1 MASTTGRLTLRSAV
15 ARALNGMFGLSPA
28 RPAVIAMPAGIR
40 SPATD
45 TDFRLIIEHCRD
57 AVLQVGPD
65 GTVRYASPA
74 VLQIYGLPSEAFIG
88 RPVGQFINPED
99 RNVAVARRA
108 ELLRG
113 EVEENTIVFRAHPG
127 TGRETWIESRARL
140 LHDPATGA
148 VKGYVAFSHNVTEHL
163 RLEAERAASAE
174 QLKIANA
181 SLESLVRHLGR
192 ARAQA
197 EVASEAKSR
206 FLASMS
212 HELRTP
218 LNGILGYAQLLQM
231 EGGLNPTQT
240 GRVKAM
246 LGAGQHLLG
255 MINRV
260 LAISEIEAEHF
271 ELHPTDFDPQEAAAS
286 CLDQVRPAAAARG
299 LTVRLT
305 QAADM
310 PGRLTA
316 DPTRLRQ
323 ILLNLLGN
331 AVKFTDRGVVE
342 LRLGAAEGGGL
353 RIEVA
358 DTGPGVTP
366 EKQPHLFGE
375 FERLGPTGTAVEG
388 AGLGLAIS
396 ARLVRA
402 MGGIIGYS
410 DRAGGGSLFW
420 LELPTHAGTLALATS
435 TPRPAEPQPVEPL
448 RILVVD
454 DVAMNRDVARSFLLA
469 AGHRVV
475 CAEGGAE
482 AIDLVV
488 AEAFDMVLMD
498 VRMPGMDGLEA
509 TRRIRALPG
518 PPGRVPVVALTA
530 QAFAEQVAVC
540 RSAGMNGHLAKPFT
554 QEALLAAVETARA
567 TGPEAASVAPA
578 AIAKTA
584 DCVALPGADLPIF
597 NQAGFEH
604 TAVFLPPDA
613 VSTYMLT
620 LTTRGSALVD
630 RLRAPDALARDPAGL
645 ADAAHAMAGSAG
657 MFGFDRVAA
666 VARAFERA
674 VETEAADAAVL
685 AGHLV
690 VVLEASIQVLRQ
702 HPSVALQ
709 CDRSLNIIS
718 YDMRVAKETHAR
730 QRNGFA
736 G

>member
-1 MASTTGRLTLRSAV
+1 MAT
-15 ARALNGMFGLSPA
+15 PA
-28 RPAVIAMPAGIR
+28 EIQ
-40 SPATD
+40 SCTTD
-45 TDFRLIIEHCRD
+45 TGFRLIIEHCSD
-57 AVLQVGPD
+57 AVVQVGPD
-65 GTVRYASPA
+65 GTVRYASPS
-74 VLQIYGLPSEAFIG
+74 VLQLYGLLPEAFLG
-88 RPVGQFINPED
+88 RPIGQFINPED
-99 RNVAVARRA
+99 RAAAIAQRAR
-108 ELLRG
+108 LLRG
-113 EVEENTIVFRAHPG
+113 EVEENTILFRTSPG

-140 LHDPATGA
+140 LRDPVTGA
-148 VKGYVAFSHNVTEHL
+148 IGGYVAFSHDVTEHL

-174 QLKIANA
+174 QLKVANA

-231 EGGLNPTQT
+231 EGGLNSTQT
-240 GRVKAM
+240 ERVKAM

-260 LAISEIEAEHF
+260 LAISEIESEHF
-271 ELHPTDFDPQEAAAS
+271 ELHAADLDPQEIAAA

-305 QAADM
+305 QAADT
-310 PGRLTA
+310 PSQLHA

-323 ILLNLLGN
+323 VLLNLLGN
-331 AVKFTDRGVVE
+331 AVKFTDQGAVE
-342 LRLGAAEGGGL
+342 LRLGAAHDGGL

-358 DTGPGVTP
+358 DTGPGVTA
-366 EKQPHLFGE
+366 ETQSHLFRE
-375 FERLGPTGTAVEG
+375 FERLGPADTAVEG

-396 ARLVRA
+396 AQLVRK
-402 MGGIIGYS
+402 MGGEIGYR
-410 DRAGGGSLFW
+410 DHPGGGSLFW
-420 LELPTHAGTLALATS
+420 LELPARAMTGQGDVAALA
-435 TPRPAEPQPVEPL
+435 PPPAQPL

-469 AGHRVV
+469 AGHQVV

-482 AIDLVV
+482 AIDLV
-488 AEAFDMVLMD
+488 AGGLFDVVLMD

-518 PPGRVPVVALTA
+518 QHGRVPVVALTA

-540 RSAGMNGHLAKPFT
+540 RGAGMDGHLAKPFT
-554 QEALLAAVETARA
+554 QEALLTAVETAMAIGSERVTAVPA
-567 TGPEAASVAPA
+567 TVPAPVA
-578 AIAKTA
+578 KMA
-584 DCVALPGADLPIF
+584 DCVVLPGADLPIF
-597 NQAGFEH
+597 NQDGFEH

-620 LTTRGSALVD
+620 LTTRGCALVD
-630 RLRAPDALARDPAGL
+630 RLRAPGALAHDPAGL

-674 VETEAADAAVL
+674 VETKASDVAAL
-685 AGHLV
+685 AEHLV
-690 VVLEASIQVLRQ
+690 VVLEASIEVLRQ
-702 HPSVALQ
+702 HPSVAMQ
-709 CDRSLNIIS
+709 YGSGQP
-718 YDMRVAKETHAR
+718 AGGTGAR
-730 QRNGFA
+730 AYPPEPKPVLA
-736 G
+736 GAR

>member
-1 MASTTGRLTLRSAV
+1 MASTPGRIAFRSDI
-15 ARALNGMFGLSPA
+15 ARALRGAFGFPLARPEQGATTAESHSPA
-28 RPAVIAMPAGIR
+28 P
-40 SPATD
+40 D
-45 TDFRLIIEHCRD
+45 TDFRLLIEHCHD
-57 AVLQVGPD
+57 AVVQVGPD
-65 GTVRYASPA
+65 GIVGYASPS
-74 VLQIYGLPSEAFIG
+74 VLQICGLPPEAFIG
-88 RPVGQFINPED
+88 RPIGQFINPED
-99 RNVAVARRA
+99 RAAAMAQRTR
-108 ELLRG
+108 LLRG
-113 EVEENTIVFRAHPG
+113 ELEESTIIFRAHPG

-140 LHDPATGA
+140 LRDPATGG
-148 VKGYVAFSHNVTEHL
+148 VKGYVAFSHDVTEHI
-163 RLEAERAASAE
+163 RLEAERAANAE

-181 SLESLVRHLGR
+181 SLESLVRHFGR

-240 GRVKAM
+240 ERVKAM

-271 ELHPTDFDPQEAAAS
+271 ELHTADFDPQEAAAA

-310 PGRLTA
+310 PCRLTA

-323 ILLNLLGN
+323 VLLNLLGN
-331 AVKFTDRGVVE
+331 AVKFTERGVVE
-342 LRLGAAEGGGL
+342 LRLGAAKGGGL

-358 DTGPGVTP
+358 DSGPGVAP
-366 EKQPHLFGE
+366 EKQPNLFRE
-375 FERLGPTGTAVEG
+375 FERLGPTNTAIEG

-402 MGGIIGYS
+402 MGGVIGYS
-410 DRAGGGSLFW
+410 DHAGGGSLFW
-420 LELPTHAGTLALATS
+420 LELPAQAGAVAPTVVA
-435 TPRPAEPQPVEPL
+435 PQPAALQPAEPL

-469 AGHRVV
+469 AGHQVV

-482 AIDLVV
+482 AVALV
-488 AEAFDMVLMD
+488 AAGGFDVVLMD

-509 TRRIRALPG
+509 TRRIRALSG
-518 PPGRVPVVALTA
+518 LPGRVPIVALTA
-530 QAFAEQVAVC
+530 QAFAEQVAIC

-554 QEALLAAVETARA
+554 QEALLAAVETARPN
-567 TGPEAASVAPA
+567 GLECASTMPA
-578 AIAKTA
+578 ATA
-584 DCVALPGADLPIF
+584 TAAGCVALPGADLPIF

-620 LTTRGSALVD
+620 LTTRGCALVD

-674 VETEAADAAVL
+674 VETGALDAAML

-690 VVLEASIQVLRQ
+690 TVLEASIEVLRQ
-702 HPSVALQ
+702 HPSVAMQ
-709 CDRSLNIIS
+709 CSPGQP
-718 YDMRVAKETHAR
+718 AGHASADAR
-730 QRNGFA
+730 PGAAQARPMLVG
-736 G
+736 